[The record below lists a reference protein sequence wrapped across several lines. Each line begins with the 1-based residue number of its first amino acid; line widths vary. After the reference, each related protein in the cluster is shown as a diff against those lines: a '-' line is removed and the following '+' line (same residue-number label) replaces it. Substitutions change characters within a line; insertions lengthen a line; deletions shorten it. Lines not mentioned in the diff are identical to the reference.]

1 MENFLKQFS
10 FYCSLLKILSMNNIA
25 GVLGVYNCQGVAWS
39 NTERKN
45 AFHQTT
51 TEALTDTIRDRDVH
65 LTAEAAT
72 DPNWDGNCV
81 FYCHRTGELITLPYN
96 AALPVSL
103 KVLEHDIFTVTHIKV
118 LATGFSFAP
127 QGLTNMFN
135 ASGAIE
141 GLKYKMKGGAELS

>member
-10 FYCSLLKILSMNNIA
+10 FYCSLLKILSMNT

-45 AFHQTT
+45 ALHQTT
-51 TEALTDTIRDRDVH
+51 TEALTDTIRGRDVH

-72 DPNWDGNCV
+72 DPNWDGNYV
-81 FYCHRTGELITLPYN
+81 FYCHRTGELITFPYN

-103 KVLEHDIFTVTHIKV
+103 KVLEHDIFTITHIKV
-118 LATGFSFAP
+118 LATGSTLHP
-127 QGLTNMFN
+127 RG
-135 ASGAIE
+135 
-141 GLKYKMKGGAELS
+141 